1 MKESSP
7 ISKEYQG
14 DIQRDS
20 RQLSPDNTFN
30 NALAVMDNL
39 VARAT
44 TRWTLEESK
53 VFICALSKIKT
64 RDPDGW
70 VKIPKKDLKELLDR
84 KDLSSADLRKLMKR
98 VADKSFLA
106 IDGPTD
112 EDWVDGYVIPLS
124 RSDRNNLYFK
134 FESYYYPWLDQLS
147 EKFTQIYVESIAG
160 LSHKA
165 SYNLY
170 LYLKSWGNPNYLQ
183 TEKKISKDEIM
194 KIFNL
199 KEGQYWRDWGTD
211 KARFDWPH
219 FEERVLIPAV
229 KEINTGV
236 PGTSEIYIDHWSK
249 VKKGKTVLGYDFFF
263 TLVDK
268 HGQIQ

>member
-14 DIQRDS
+14 DIWRDCKP
-20 RQLSPDNTFN
+20 LSPDNTFK

-44 TRWTLEESK
+44 TRWTLAESK
-53 VFICALSKIKT
+53 IFICALSKIKT
-64 RDPDGW
+64 RDEDNW
-70 VKIPKKDLKELLDR
+70 VRLPKKDLCELLELKNWNPR
-84 KDLSSADLRKLMKR
+84 DLRKLIQN
-98 VADKSFLA
+98 VAKKSWVELGSDEEFSDGFLIYKA
-106 IDGPTD
+106 KTD
-112 EDWVDGYVIPLS
+112 RWNVYLRFEMEYLPL
-124 RSDRNNLYFK
+124 
-134 FESYYYPWLDQLS
+134 LDQLS
-147 EKFTQIYVESIAG
+147 EQFTQIYVESIAG

-183 TEKKISKDEIM
+183 TEKKIPKAEIQ

-199 KEGQYWRDWGTD
+199 KEGQYWRNWGTD
-211 KARFDWPH
+211 KARFHWAD
-219 FEERVLIPAV
+219 FEKYCLKPAIE
-229 KEINTGV
+229 EINTGV
-236 PGTSEIYIDHWSK
+236 PGTSEIYIDHWEK
-249 VKKGKTVLGYDFFF
+249 VKKGKAVLGYDFFF

-268 HGQIQ
+268 HGLPQ